1 MLKAAPASTCRS
13 RKTAG
18 WWIAKGM
25 RWNWTTNDR
34 WAGHQH
40 SPTGVRS
47 CPSQRTREMA
57 MPQASPTV
65 TANRATWHIGQR
77 VSRKN
82 TRELGTVVENNGS
95 MKVKWDAGRTSYFR
109 HSEAANVKLKDVPA
123 KSEAASVGSL
133 FFGRACKRSF

>member
-1 MLKAAPASTCRS
+1 
-13 RKTAG
+13 
-18 WWIAKGM
+18 
-25 RWNWTTNDR
+25 
-34 WAGHQH
+34 
-40 SPTGVRS
+40 
-47 CPSQRTREMA
+47 
-57 MPQASPTV
+57 MPQANPTA